1 MYLFQVLGFGWNL
14 KKLGCKGLWRVG
26 TGDRRREFG
35 LHIAASC
42 FGKNLCNVLPCN
54 SCDESSFLEF
64 SSAQSAI
71 ENLTNQHAHLTATN
85 YTSLDVLHNYIY
97 GKTLQNFVEPFD
109 LESYGYYKINNT
121 FHLLLMTQPAT
132 PALLVQPCKC
142 KNCSKNTCGCS
153 TNKSTCC
160 SYCKCASTCKNPYKH
175 ERNDEESEDE
185 GGK

>member
-1 MYLFQVLGFGWNL
+1 MRWEPLSWVFFRSICHRKSHELACTSDCY
-14 KKLGCKGLWRVG
+14 KLYILRCTAQLHLW
-26 TGDRRREFG
+26 E
-35 LHIAASC
+35 
-42 FGKNLCNVLPCN
+42 N
-54 SCDESSFLEF
+54 S
-64 SSAQSAI
+64 
-71 ENLTNQHAHLTATN
+71 
-85 YTSLDVLHNYIY
+85 
-97 GKTLQNFVEPFD
+97 LQKFVEPFD

-175 ERNDEESEDE
+175 ERTDEESEDE